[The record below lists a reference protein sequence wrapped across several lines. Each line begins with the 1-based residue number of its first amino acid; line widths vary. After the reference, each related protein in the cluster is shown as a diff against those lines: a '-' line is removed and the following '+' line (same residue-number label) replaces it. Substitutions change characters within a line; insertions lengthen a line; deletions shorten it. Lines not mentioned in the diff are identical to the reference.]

1 MTRQEGNKKLLEI
14 LAKKLEE
21 NPDLRFIQTLWGL
34 NIIDSDGY
42 VIIDRFYEEPS
53 ETLKRIKNE

>member
-34 NIIDSDGY
+34 NIIDSD
-42 VIIDRFYEEPS
+42 VIIDRFFEEPS